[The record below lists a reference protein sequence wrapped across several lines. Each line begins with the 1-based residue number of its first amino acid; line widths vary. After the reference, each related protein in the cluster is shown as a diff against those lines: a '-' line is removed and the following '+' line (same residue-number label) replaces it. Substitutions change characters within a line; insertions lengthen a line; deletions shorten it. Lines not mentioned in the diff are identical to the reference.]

1 MAALPGYVYDELPP
15 DPPQLMTEE
24 PIFVAFEN
32 IQVQLVPGLSQVT
45 EVTEKNEVSRSET
58 ENPRQKNMSLFG

>member
-32 IQVQLVPGLSQVT
+32 IQVQLGAAGARIVPGNRGNRKKRGV
-45 EVTEKNEVSRSET
+45 
-58 ENPRQKNMSLFG
+58 